1 MTRAELI
8 HQMALMTDEE
18 LENCIQIYKDGGTTK
33 QLDDYVS
40 RLPDDQKEQEAK
52 NIQNYL
58 KYQKKSK
65 RSIDELVTEA
75 EQKNPRFIQRLNEEP
90 KMVEFQSEEGKTEKG
105 SHYLS
110 WVTTDNGAIVF
121 PTIMEDELGNL
132 KYYGD
137 SALDEALKRGD
148 YLEMTPEEAD
158 LFTRNYK
165 TTKYKP
171 WFDEWEQLYGP
182 DTYIKEV
189 KKHAEGGPLDQSNS
203 NTQYDLSKLFNAI
216 NTVSGGDK
224 DATKRKYDN
233 YDSFVQLY
241 NSIIKP
247 VYNYLRNKGFTSQQ
261 SAGIMGNI
269 LQESKFDT
277 YNNGKGL
284 TNMVSDKLNNYK
296 KVYPEGGWQNHLNY
310 VWDWAQG
317 NLYQDKT
324 VNHNYKSKNY
334 READHST
341 PQSSAAAFHDFF
353 ERPASSTSLP
363 LRKGWADVF
372 YRWFNDPIGFY
383 KEGGELEFT
392 NLQDLANQL
401 NVEAEPEYKQV
412 KLCREGSILDQLKQ
426 QLPDSEIFDLMKN
439 FGIDELLEGGL
450 KKGSTISVQIVLED
464 LKEDSNKPSKEL
476 KDIEIGDKSYK
487 VEVVSSEE
495 DMEKGLGNRKSLDED
510 KGMLFDFGEVQE
522 EVTFNCEEM
531 QFPIDI
537 IFINDEDEVIRVAEN
552 CQPGKDLFTESNV
565 RYVLEVNTNSGITKE
580 DELDLDPQT
589 KEPVM
594 KVLAPD
600 GSTQM
605 ELQGG
610 ERIFSRIK
618 TRQLIKWAKRAEKT
632 KKDSDYKHLGNIM
645 FKEIKAQDSRPAE
658 YVEVPE

>member
-18 LENCIQIYKDGGTTK
+18 LENCIQIYKDGGKSNEKVDTVTQESK
-33 QLDDYVS
+33 PTPQKPKTFEEFFKM
-40 RLPDDQKEQEAK
+40 LPDDEAQAFREGRYNWIRAFELAPWEEIVNHLIDPNTYHMHDFYWNSNGEGEFMK
-52 NIQNYL
+52 NKNYPHL
-58 KYQKKSK
+58 YDYNEDPNEPQGEIGWYLHSP
-65 RSIDELVTEA
+65 EA
-75 EQKNPRFIQRLNEEP
+75 ESFRNE
-90 KMVEFQSEEGKTEKG
+90 
-105 SHYLS
+105 YDL
-110 WVTTDNGAIVF
+110 D
-121 PTIMEDELGNL
+121 
-132 KYYGD
+132 D
-137 SALDEALKRGD
+137 SGI
-148 YLEMTPEEAD
+148 YP
-158 LFTRNYK
+158 
-165 TTKYKP
+165 KYK
-171 WFDEWEQLYGP
+171 
-182 DTYIKEV
+182 KKV
-189 KKHAEGGPLDQSNS
+189 KKHVEGGPLDQSSS

-341 PQSSAAAFHDFF
+341 PQSSATAFHDFF

-392 NLQDLANQL
+392 NLQDLANEL
-401 NVEAEPEYKQV
+401 NVEVEPEYKQV
-412 KLCREGSILDQLKQ
+412 KLCKEGSILDQLKQ

-450 KKGSTISVQIVLED
+450 KKGSTVSIQIVLED

-495 DMEKGLGNRKSLDED
+495 DMTKGLGNRKSLDKD

-565 RYVLEVNTNSGITKE
+565 RYVLEVNANSGITKE

-589 KEPVM
+589 KEPIM

>member
-18 LENCIQIYKDGGTTK
+18 LESCIQIYKDGG
-33 QLDDYVS
+33 
-40 RLPDDQKEQEAK
+40 
-52 NIQNYL
+52 
-58 KYQKKSK
+58 KS
-65 RSIDELVTEA
+65 
-75 EQKNPRFIQRLNEEP
+75 NE
-90 KMVEFQSEEGKTEKG
+90 KV
-105 SHYLS
+105 
-110 WVTTDNGAIVF
+110 
-121 PTIMEDELGNL
+121 
-132 KYYGD
+132 
-137 SALDEALKRGD
+137 
-148 YLEMTPEEAD
+148 
-158 LFTRNYK
+158 
-165 TTKYKP
+165 
-171 WFDEWEQLYGP
+171 
-182 DTYIKEV
+182 DT
-189 KKHAEGGPLDQSNS
+189 QSNS

-296 KVYPEGGWQNHLNY
+296 KVYPKGGWQNHLNY

-401 NVEAEPEYKQV
+401 NVEVEPEYKQV
-412 KLCREGSILDQLKQ
+412 KLCKEGSILDQLKQ

-450 KKGSTISVQIVLED
+450 KKGSTVSIQIVLED

-495 DMEKGLGNRKSLDED
+495 DMEKGLGERKSLDED

-565 RYVLEVNTNSGITKE
+565 RYVLEVNANSGITKE

-618 TRQLIKWAKRAEKT
+618 TRQLIKWAKRADKT
-632 KKDSDYKHLGNIM
+632 KKESDYKHLGNIM

-658 YVEVPE
+658 YVELPDNE